1 MSDDF
6 LDPYDINNYVKP
18 VTNKKNETKKNKK
31 KEKNN
36 FEQTEE
42 IEENNDNDL
51 YEDEEE
57 KPLKKKKDLKRK
69 TTDEELPQ
77 NIDLTKNAYE
87 DNTNSEKT
95 KKNVKNKPFQYNNND
110 NNDNTNEED
119 EEELP
124 LLEELGINPQ
134 TIKNKMISIL
144 ILRKIDK
151 KFLEESDMAGPFL
164 IILIFAFSL
173 VLQYKTCFGYLYGIS
188 VFGSFFIFLL
198 LNLMSKERGILLY
211 NTISVLG
218 YCMIPIVI
226 LSFISVFL
234 DMKGI
239 VGGILCFLVI
249 IASSISASR
258 FFEIALNNSN
268 QKWLIFYPVCLFYTC
283 FVLVSIF

>member
-18 VTNKKNETKKNKK
+18 VTNKKNESQKNKK
-31 KEKNN
+31 KQKNN
-36 FEQTEE
+36 FEQNDE

-110 NNDNTNEED
+110 NTVEEE

-173 VLQYKTCFGYLYGIS
+173 VYNIKHVLVIYME
-188 VFGSFFIFLL
+188 FLCL
-198 LNLMSKERGILLY
+198 E
-211 NTISVLG
+211 
-218 YCMIPIVI
+218 
-226 LSFISVFL
+226 VFL
-234 DMKGI
+234 
-239 VGGILCFLVI
+239 CF
-249 IASSISASR
+249 
-258 FFEIALNNSN
+258 
-268 QKWLIFYPVCLFYTC
+268 
-283 FVLVSIF
+283 

>member
-1 MSDDF
+1 MSDDIF
-6 LDPYDINNYVKP
+6 DPYDVNNYVKP
-18 VTNKKNETKKNKK
+18 VTNKKDEKKMNKK
-31 KEKNN
+31 KQKNN
-36 FEQTEE
+36 FNQKDYT
-42 IEENNDNDL
+42 EENNDNDL
-51 YEDEEE
+51 YEDDED
-57 KPLKKKKDLKRK
+57 KPLKKKKDSKRK

-87 DNTNSEKT
+87 ENKT
-95 KKNVKNKPFQYNNND
+95 SNENKKKQNIKNKPFQYVNENNNE
-110 NNDNTNEED
+110 NEEE

-188 VFGSFFIFLL
+188 VFGCFFIFLI

-211 NTISVLG
+211 NTISILG
-218 YCMIPIVI
+218 YCMIPVVI

-239 VGGILCFLVI
+239 LGGILCFLVI

-268 QKWLIFYPVCLFYTC
+268 QKWLIFYPVCLLYTC

>member
-1 MSDDF
+1 
-6 LDPYDINNYVKP
+6 
-18 VTNKKNETKKNKK
+18 
-31 KEKNN
+31 
-36 FEQTEE
+36 
-42 IEENNDNDL
+42 
-51 YEDEEE
+51 
-57 KPLKKKKDLKRK
+57 
-69 TTDEELPQ
+69 
-77 NIDLTKNAYE
+77 
-87 DNTNSEKT
+87 
-95 KKNVKNKPFQYNNND
+95 
-110 NNDNTNEED
+110 
-119 EEELP
+119 
-124 LLEELGINPQ
+124 
-134 TIKNKMISIL
+134 MISIL

-239 VGGILCFLVI
+239 VGGFYYHYIVAKGNEKIHIVLYGFAVNLQPQLLHSGNNFIRGKRVILISFLI
-249 IASSISASR
+249 EH
-258 FFEIALNNSN
+258 FQKLQHTGLFIAL
-268 QKWLIFYPVCLFYTC
+268 YPLLQGIGINISVIY
-283 FVLVSIF
+283 IMG

>member
-18 VTNKKNETKKNKK
+18 VTNKKNESQKNKK
-31 KEKNN
+31 KQKNN
-36 FEQTEE
+36 FEQNDE

-57 KPLKKKKDLKRK
+57 KPLKRK

-87 DNTNSEKT
+87 DNSSSENK
-95 KKNVKNKPFQYNNND
+95 KKNIKNKPFQYNNND
-110 NNDNTNEED
+110 NTVEEE

-188 VFGSFFIFLL
+188 VFGSFFMFLI

-218 YCMIPIVI
+218 YCMIPVVI

-258 FFEIALNNSN
+258 FFEIALDASN

>member
-1 MSDDF
+1 MK
-6 LDPYDINNYVKP
+6 IIKM
-18 VTNKKNETKKNKK
+18 KK
-31 KEKNN
+31 
-36 FEQTEE
+36 
-42 IEENNDNDL
+42 
-51 YEDEEE
+51 
-57 KPLKKKKDLKRK
+57 
-69 TTDEELPQ
+69 
-77 NIDLTKNAYE
+77 
-87 DNTNSEKT
+87 
-95 KKNVKNKPFQYNNND
+95 KKNVKNKPFQYNNDDNNNND
-110 NNDNTNEED
+110 NNTVEED
-119 EEELP
+119 DELP

-188 VFGSFFIFLL
+188 VFGSFFMFLI

-211 NTISVLG
+211 NTISILG

-239 VGGILCFLVI
+239 IGGILCFLVI

-258 FFEIALNNSN
+258 FFEIALDNSN
-268 QKWLIFYPVCLFYTC
+268 QKWLIFYPVCLLYTC